1 MLNSDAMKIT
11 DFLNENI
18 REWQSLTES
27 QVEKLY
33 DLTNPRNNS
42 ENLQEILITKEN
54 IHMGINKLNQLI
66 SLKQN
71 ISCIYQEN

>member
-1 MLNSDAMKIT
+1 VLNSDAMKIT